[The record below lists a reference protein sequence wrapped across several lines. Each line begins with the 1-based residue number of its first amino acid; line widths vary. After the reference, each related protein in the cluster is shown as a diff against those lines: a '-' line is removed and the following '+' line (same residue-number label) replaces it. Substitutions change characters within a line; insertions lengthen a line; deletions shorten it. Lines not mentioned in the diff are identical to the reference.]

1 MALNGGSAM
10 CSVYCLVRRPEQLDP
25 LVDRLR
31 DAGVRTEDIAVV
43 LRKGTEMFSYNFTE
57 ATRFVQ
63 AFWDLSVNSA
73 AALWWPLV
81 MYGWTTRGQAANDHA
96 VIPLDQYRSKAW
108 QKR

>member
-1 MALNGGSAM
+1 MT

-25 LVDRLR
+25 LVDRLQ
-31 DAGVRTEDIAVV
+31 DAGVGTEDIAVV

-57 ATRFVQ
+57 ASRFVQ

-81 MYGWTTRGQAANDHA
+81 MFGWTARGQDASDHA
-96 VIPLDQYRSKAW
+96 VIPLDLYRAKART
-108 QKR
+108 KE

>member
-1 MALNGGSAM
+1 M

-25 LVDRLR
+25 LVDRLQ

-63 AFWDLSVNSA
+63 VFWDLSVNSP

-81 MYGWTTRGQAANDHA
+81 MYGWTARGQAANDHA